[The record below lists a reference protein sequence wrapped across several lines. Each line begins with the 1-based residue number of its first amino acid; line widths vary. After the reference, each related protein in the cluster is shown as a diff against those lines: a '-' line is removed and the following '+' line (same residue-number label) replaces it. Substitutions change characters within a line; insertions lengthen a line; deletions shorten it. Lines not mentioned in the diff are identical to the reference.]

1 MITKNYDLQTFKK
14 SSSRLSKTLKSKGIT
29 VPKATLLESIS
40 HFFGFK
46 DWNILNAQLQA
57 TPSHKTISDNND
69 LLFSDDKLK
78 SITDYFV
85 AKRKNVASIFEGTS
99 DKDSLLAWRNQSLMR
114 FYKLILDNMAFLNVK
129 RPAFDIRK
137 DENKDINNLYYYCY
151 ELHFYKLEDEKE
163 KDNYSR
169 FVYNIALLLKEDFE
183 AYFEIIVSGGVGSIR
198 KDLGYS
204 FRRVQFKI
212 DYDSGWD
219 AYYLVLYIENLFKD
233 LPVIFPDY

>member
-1 MITKNYDLQTFKK
+1 MITKSYDLQNFKK
-14 SSSRLSKTLKSKGIT
+14 SSARLSTTLKSKGIT
-29 VPKATLLESIS
+29 VPKAALFESLA

-57 TPSHKTISDNND
+57 NLSQQITSNNNE
-69 LLFSDDKLK
+69 LLFSDEKIK
-78 SITDYFV
+78 SITNYFV
-85 AKRKNVASIFEGTS
+85 AKRKNVASIFEGAS
-99 DKDSLLAWRNQSLMR
+99 DKDSLLAWRHQSLMR
-114 FYKLILDNMAFLNVK
+114 FYKIILDNMAFLNVK

-137 DENKDINNLYYYCY
+137 DDKKTINNLYYYCY
-151 ELHFYKLEDEKE
+151 ELHFHKLEDEKE

-169 FVYNIALLLKEDFE
+169 FIYNIALLLKEDFE
-183 AYFEIIVSGGVGSIR
+183 TYFEIIVSGGVGSIR

-233 LPVIFPDY
+233 LRVIFPDY